1 MVPWC
6 QGRSLCPLAMS
17 GLCSWSVAKIGRV
30 VGIATARCRGRWACE
45 ETGTTGVGG
54 LRLHVQLVNNGK
66 LGGILISTTVQH
78 SNYTSQVVTNEQ
90 LWQ

>member
-1 MVPWC
+1 MFIHVQWC
-6 QGRSLCPLAMS
+6 LGVKVGRSLCPLAMP

-54 LRLHVQLVNNGK
+54 LRLHVLTAGK
-66 LGGILISTTVQH
+66 SR
-78 SNYTSQVVTNEQ
+78 
-90 LWQ
+90 